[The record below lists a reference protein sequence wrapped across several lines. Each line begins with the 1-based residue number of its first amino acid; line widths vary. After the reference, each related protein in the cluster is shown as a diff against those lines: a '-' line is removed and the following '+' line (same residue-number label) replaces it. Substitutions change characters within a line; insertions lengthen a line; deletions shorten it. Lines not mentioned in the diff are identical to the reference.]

1 MAKIQEERISKLLSA
16 RGVCSRRE
24 AERLIIEGRVKRN
37 GRLVTIGDKAM
48 PRDLLTVDG
57 IEVGAAP
64 EKVYLMLNKP
74 RGYVTTTHD
83 EHGRKCVTELVADQD
98 ARVYPV
104 GRLDRE
110 SEGLLLM
117 TNDGEFANLLTHPTH
132 GVTKVYRVTVHPRI
146 TPEQEVK
153 LLDGVQDDGELL
165 LARSVTLL
173 DEDEERS
180 VLQIVLTGG
189 KNRQIRRMCAAVGL
203 EIARL
208 KRVSEGGIKLGML
221 PVGRWRMLEAGELR
235 MLKASLRGETEE
247 ARGAAPK
254 RETSGTKGRTPEK
267 TQGNPKAAPRQTGVS
282 DPRNSSAKKGEWVS
296 KSGFSRKEQTP
307 LKPEYKKPDG
317 YKSDKPA
324 YAKPGGTKSEKPS
337 NEKTSRYSSA
347 KPSYDK
353 PNAAKSDRPSYGRQH
368 DAVTVNGRKAPKT
381 GTAKEEAKN
390 GSSTR
395 PSARTTG
402 YEKWASATPKKN
414 PLKNGGH
421 K

>member
-24 AERLIIEGRVKRN
+24 AERLITEGRVKKN
-37 GRLVTIGDKAM
+37 GRPVTLGDKAM
-48 PRDLLTVDG
+48 PRDILTVDG
-57 IEVGAAP
+57 TEIGAAP

-74 RGYVTTTHD
+74 RGYVTTTRD
-83 EHGRKCVTELVADQD
+83 EHGRKCVTELVADLN

-117 TNDGEFANLLTHPTH
+117 TNDGEFANLLTHPAH
-132 GVTKVYRVTVHPRI
+132 GVTKVYRVTVHPKI

-153 LLDGVQDDGELL
+153 LLDGVEDEGELL

-203 EIARL
+203 EVARL

-221 PVGRWRMLEAGELR
+221 PVGRWRMLEAGEIR

-254 RETSGTKGRTPEK
+254 RDSTGKKAGATRTAPSGAKP
-267 TQGNPKAAPRQTGVS
+267 APRQTGVS
-282 DPRNSSAKKGEWVS
+282 DPRNSRTKKGEWQS
-296 KSGFSRKEQTP
+296 KSGFAAKDNTP
-307 LKPEYKKPDG
+307 AKPEYRKPEG
-317 YKSDKPA
+317 H
-324 YAKPGGTKSEKPS
+324 
-337 NEKTSRYSSA
+337 SSA
-347 KPSYDK
+347 KPSRYSPAK
-353 PNAAKSDRPSYGRQH
+353 PGFKPDNAAAKPTYARQH
-368 DAVTVNGRKAPKT
+368 DSATPGARKSPKT
-381 GTAKEEAKN
+381 GTAAAELKI
-390 GSSTR
+390 GTSSR
-395 PSARTTG
+395 PSHRKSNF
-402 YEKWASATPKKN
+402 EKWAAPAAGKTTKK
-414 PLKNGGH
+414 GGPR
-421 K
+421 